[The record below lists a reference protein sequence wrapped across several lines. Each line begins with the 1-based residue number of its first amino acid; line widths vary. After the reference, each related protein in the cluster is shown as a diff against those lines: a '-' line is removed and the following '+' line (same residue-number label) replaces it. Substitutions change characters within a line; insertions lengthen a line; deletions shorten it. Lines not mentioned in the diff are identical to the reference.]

1 MKPEDEPTRSIMDQL
16 LSELFGGNLV
26 ILLLALFIILCLFLA
41 IRIVPQSEQHV
52 VERFGRLKSV
62 LGPGINFIVP
72 FLDRVAHKVS
82 ILERQLPNA
91 SQDAITA
98 DNVLVQIDTSVFY
111 RILEPEKTVY
121 RIRDVDGAIATTVAG
136 IVRAEIG
143 KMELDEVQSNR
154 SMLIPTIK
162 ASVEDAVDDWGIE
175 VTRAEILDVNLD
187 QATRDAMLQQLN
199 AERERRAAVTR
210 AEGQKRAV
218 ELQADGELYAARQAA
233 EARRVEAD
241 AEAYATGVVA
251 EAIAKG
257 GLEAVQYNIAL
268 EQVKAIGSGGSGAGV
283 ADDDRAGGC
292 GRCLRQGV
300 PDAERARLMWSEWW
314 VWGVAAI
321 VLAVGEV
328 LSAVLRAAG
337 FRHRGGRGGADPAGR
352 RAAGGLAGRVAAGAV
367 PGLRGGVADRVAGAE
382 EMAGGL

>member
-1 MKPEDEPTRSIMDQL
+1 MDFNDLITQL
-16 LSELFGGNLV
+16 LGGNIV
-26 ILLLALFIILCLFLA
+26 ILLLAGFIILCIYLGV
-41 IRIVPQSEQHV
+41 RIVPQSQKFV

-72 FLDRVAHKVS
+72 FLDKVAHKVS

-143 KMELDEVQSNR
+143 KMELDEVQANR
-154 SMLIPTIK
+154 SMLITTIK
-162 ASVEDAVDDWGIE
+162 ESVEDAVDAWGIE

-199 AERERRAAVTR
+199 AERERRAQVTR
-210 AEGQKRAV
+210 AESQKRAV
-218 ELQADGELYAARQAA
+218 ELEADAQLYAAKQEA

-241 AEAYATGVVA
+241 AEAYATNVVA

-268 EQVKAIGSGGSGAGV
+268 KQVEAI
-283 ADDDRAGGC
+283 
-292 GRCLRQGV
+292 
-300 PDAERARLMWSEWW
+300 
-314 VWGVAAI
+314 
-321 VLAVGEV
+321 
-328 LSAVLRAAG
+328 
-337 FRHRGGRGGADPAGR
+337 
-352 RAAGGLAGRVAAGAV
+352 
-367 PGLRGGVADRVAGAE
+367 GGVAQGQGNQTIIVPADAVDAFGKAFQMLKGRS
-382 EMAGGL
+382 

>member
-1 MKPEDEPTRSIMDQL
+1 
-16 LSELFGGNLV
+16 
-26 ILLLALFIILCLFLA
+26 
-41 IRIVPQSEQHV
+41 VPQSEQHV

-98 DNVLVQIDTSVFY
+98 DNVLVQVETSVFY

-154 SMLIPTIK
+154 STLIQTIK
-162 ASVEDAVDDWGIE
+162 TSVEDAVDNWGIE

-218 ELQADGELYAARQAA
+218 ELNADGELYAARQAA
-233 EARRVEAD
+233 EARRV
-241 AEAYATGVVA
+241 GRRC
-251 EAIAKG
+251 G
-257 GLEAVQYNIAL
+257 GLCHGRRRRSHRQGRPGGG
-268 EQVKAIGSGGSGAGV
+268 AIQHRAGAGEGDRIGGAGAGV
-283 ADDDRAGGC
+283 ADGDRAGGC

-300 PDAERARLMWSEWW
+300 PDAERP
-314 VWGVAAI
+314 VDAAD
-321 VLAVGEV
+321 VERMVGLGRRGHRPGGGEV
-328 LSAVLRAAG
+328 LLPSFVLLG
-337 FRHRGGRGGADPAGR
+337 FAIG
-352 RAAGGLAGRVAAGAV
+352 AGAV
-367 PGLRGGVADRVAGAE
+367 ALLLLVGGPLAVWLGGSLPVLFLVFAVVSLIAWLALRKWLGVYDTQVKTFDHDINND
-382 EMAGGL
+382 